1 MSYKGI
7 LHKYNETQV
16 AFELSPTDFPNVLVM
31 IGGMTDGLL
40 TVPYVAGLSK
50 ALEPLGYSV
59 VQIQMR
65 EQLFGMGYQL
75 LVGGC

>member
-1 MSYKGI
+1 
-7 LHKYNETQV
+7 
-16 AFELSPTDFPNVLVM
+16 M

-40 TVPYVAGLSK
+40 TVPYVVGLSR

-65 EQLFGMGYQL
+65 SSDWGWGTSSLSEDVEQIRE
-75 LVGGC
+75 LVDFLRSDVWEP